1 MNWQL
6 IKAIILLPGTV
17 LVFVPVAVLLA
28 SRQTPFPPDFQP
40 PFSVTFLMAVGVM
53 AAGAYLAVRTATL
66 FTRAGEGTPAPWAP
80 PKKLVILGPYRYVRN
95 PMIGGVILVLVGESI
110 LFNSWPLLLWAL
122 IFWGGNLVYLPMV
135 EEKGLIER
143 FGKPYVDYAA
153 QVPRWLPGL
162 VCWNG

>member
-1 MNWQL
+1 
-6 IKAIILLPGTV
+6 
-17 LVFVPVAVLLA
+17 VPV
-28 SRQTPFPPDFQP
+28 RERRRP
-40 PFSVTFLMAVGVM
+40 G
-53 AAGAYLAVRTATL
+53 
-66 FTRAGEGTPAPWAP
+66 AP

-110 LFNSWPLLLWAL
+110 LFNSLPLLLWAL